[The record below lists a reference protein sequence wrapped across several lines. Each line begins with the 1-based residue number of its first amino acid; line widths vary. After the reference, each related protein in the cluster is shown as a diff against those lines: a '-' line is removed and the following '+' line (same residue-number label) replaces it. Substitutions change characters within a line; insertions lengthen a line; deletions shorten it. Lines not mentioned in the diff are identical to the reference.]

1 MTREPNLFTYP
12 FCYVPRGEIVRA
24 TEAMIRRIGADAS
37 LHASFSEGK
46 MIGVMMVEDADGQR
60 DFIYSFSGNVGGK
73 ARVDGFVPP
82 IYDLTDP
89 AGHYKLREAE
99 ISRINADIREETS
112 EERVKALKARRKVM
126 SGELQDWI
134 FDQYVVSNA
143 LGQSKTI
150 RQVFADKGIVPPGGT
165 GDCAAPKLL
174 QYAYTHGLRPLAM
187 GEFWYGVSPSREIR
201 HQGAFYP
208 ACTGKCGPL
217 LSFMMEGLDVEPNP
231 LDREAEE
238 SVRTIY
244 EDDAL
249 IVVDKPSGML
259 SVPGKTA
266 QTSLQEILS
275 RRYGKPVYSCHRLD
289 MDTSGLMVF
298 AKSTEC
304 QAAVQQ
310 QFETRRV
317 RKEYTAVLCPS
328 DIPFE
333 GAMEGTIDLPLI
345 TDWDDRPRQMVD
357 FEHGKRA
364 VTDYRILGIS
374 PTGEMTVRFIPHTG
388 RTHQLRVHAAHPLG
402 LGRPI
407 KGDRL
412 YGGLDNT
419 ASRQIPLQLRATYLS
434 FEHPSTGKAMEFRL
448 I

>member
-1 MTREPNLFTYP
+1 MK
-12 FCYVPRGEIVRA
+12 A
-24 TEAMIRRIGADAS
+24 AEALIRRIGADAA
-37 LHASFSEGK
+37 LHAAFAEGK
-46 MIGVMMVEDADGQR
+46 MIGVMRTEDEEGKR
-60 DFIYSFSGNVGGK
+60 DFIYSFSGSVGGK
-73 ARVDGFVPP
+73 AVVEGFVPP
-82 IYDLTDP
+82 IFDLTDP
-89 AGHYKLREAE
+89 AGHYKIREAE
-99 ISRINADIREETS
+99 ISRLNAEIREETS
-112 EERVKALKARRKVM
+112 EERVKALKARRKKM
-126 SGELQDWI
+126 SEELQDWI

-150 RQVFADKGIVPPGGT
+150 SQVFADRGIVPPGGT

-187 GEFWYGVSPSREIR
+187 GEFWYGVSPSREVR

-238 SVRTIY
+238 SVRTVY
-244 EDDAL
+244 EDDDI

-275 RRYGKPVYSCHRLD
+275 RRNGKPMYSCHRLD

-298 AKSTEC
+298 AKSAEC
-304 QAAVQQ
+304 QAAIQHQ
-310 QFETRRV
+310 LETRQV

-328 DIPFE
+328 DSPFE

-357 FEHGKRA
+357 FEHGKKA
-364 VTDYRILGIS
+364 VTEYVILSIS
-374 PTGEMTVRFIPHTG
+374 QAGEMTVRFIPHTG

-407 KGDRL
+407 RGDRL
-412 YGGLDNT
+412 YGGLDKT
-419 ASRQIPLQLRATYLS
+419 SPDQIPLQLRATYLS
-434 FEHPSTGKAMEFRL
+434 FAHPSTGKTVEFHL